1 MTTSTVNGEIRVGE
15 CQAIGERVVSVRR
28 CHLWPTGNRRQGGPT
43 RRVADRAE
51 RNPRGRSGTGEAR
64 PDDRV
69 AVHFLPRRGE
79 GDGDRSRHHADGR
92 PGGAACGD
100 AHLSN
105 FGLFAS
111 PERELLFGLNDFD
124 ETLPGPFEYDLKRMA
139 ASFTIAARNNGFTPA
154 DARAVTVESV
164 KAYGLGMAE
173 FAAMRTMDIWN
184 AHMTERDIQHAMR
197 PSKQPREPAR
207 NRAKARPGKRRRR
220 RNRVPR
226 VPARTSPP

>member
-1 MTTSTVNGEIRVGE
+1 LLIEQNATREADLVPVRHGRMT
-15 CQAIGERVVSVRR
+15 VSPFTFYR
-28 CHLWPTGNRRQGGPT
+28 
-43 RRVADRAE
+43 
-51 RNPRGRSGTGEAR
+51 
-64 PDDRV
+64 
-69 AVHFLPRRGE
+69 
-79 GDGDRSRHHADGR
+79 
-92 PGGAACGD
+92 GAAKVMVTDLATTPMAGLVVQLYGD